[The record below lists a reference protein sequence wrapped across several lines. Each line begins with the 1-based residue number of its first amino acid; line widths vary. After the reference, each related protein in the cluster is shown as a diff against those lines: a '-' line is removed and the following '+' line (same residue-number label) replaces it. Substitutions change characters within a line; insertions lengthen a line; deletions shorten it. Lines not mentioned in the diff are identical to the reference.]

1 MKSVYVSMLVVPLLV
16 VPMQVVPVIG
26 DDSVSMKIRRDDDAG
41 ELTVVMEG
49 HEILTYQ
56 YGKELAI
63 PHLWPIRSPAGKL
76 LTVQHP
82 NPYPHHRSL
91 WIADKLQC
99 DGGPIVDFYHCI
111 KNYNQQDK
119 PESGFRHFI
128 RHQRFGELKAE
139 SGRVV
144 IEAELTWFVNETTPV
159 LDDSRT
165 MSVTALGNG
174 EYLLDLAWELK
185 ASHGDVKILSDDVH
199 YAWPYVRMHPQFS
212 GESGGVLVN
221 DRGQQ
226 GQSGTHDQVAK
237 WIDYSNT
244 VEGTTEGLAVFIFD
258 EGQEHRWLTREYG
271 TFGPRRPDK
280 YSGSRFDLRVGDSL
294 RGRVGILVHRGDV
307 TSGKVAVRY
316 REYLEGKH

>member
-1 MKSVYVSMLVVPLLV
+1 MNLFCVPLPAVALLV
-16 VPMQVVPVIG
+16 VALLNVALFG
-26 DDSVSMKIRRDDDAG
+26 EDDVSMEIQRNDEAG

-49 HEILTYQ
+49 REILTYQ
-56 YGKELAI
+56 YGPDFAI
-63 PHLWPIRSPAGKL
+63 PHYWPVRSPSGKL

-99 DGGPIVDFYHCI
+99 DGGPVVDFYHCV
-111 KNYNQQDK
+111 KNYNQKDQ

-128 RHQRFGELKAE
+128 RHQRFGEVKAE
-139 SGRVV
+139 AGRAV
-144 IEAELTWFVNETTPV
+144 IEAELTWFVNKTTPV
-159 LDDSRT
+159 LDERRRV
-165 MSVTALGNG
+165 SVTALGKG

-212 GESGGVLVN
+212 GESGGTLVN

-226 GQSGTHDQVAK
+226 GQSGTHGQVAK

-244 VEGTTEGLAVFIFD
+244 VAGTTEGLALFIFD
-258 EGQEHRWLTREYG
+258 EGNEHRWLTREYG
-271 TFGPRRPDK
+271 TFGPRRPEA
-280 YSGSRFDLRVGDSL
+280 YSGSKFNLRVGDSL

-307 TSGKVAVRY
+307 NSGKVAVRY
-316 REYLEGKH
+316 RQYLEGRH